1 MAVSAQA
8 TRLASTRGLQGS
20 DRVAAILLTMGKALA
35 GRLMKHF
42 EPEEIRQITR
52 SAADLKAVPAPQ
64 LGALIEEFATQFAV
78 GASLVGNPADV
89 ERLLEGVLPK
99 EQIDEIMGDIAG
111 SPDRS
116 IWDRISAA
124 SEGALASFVLKEH
137 PQTAALILSR
147 VKPATAAKVIGH
159 LPPARRDSLVRRM
172 LTVKPIVD
180 ESMRLLERILHQE
193 FTANF
198 ASNAGSEGQA
208 RLAEIINKLDRE
220 LMDQV
225 LQSLAATRPKA
236 AESLKGM
243 MFTFDDIGRLSQRAR
258 GTLMDKVPA
267 DKVALSLKGT
277 PAEFRELILSSLSS
291 RVRKMIEQE
300 LNNGQPVPA
309 RDVNDA
315 RRTVTDLALDLAGRG
330 EIEIRT
336 EGEDG
341 DLIT

>member
-1 MAVSAQA
+1 
-8 TRLASTRGLQGS
+8 
-20 DRVAAILLTMGKALA
+20 
-35 GRLMKHF
+35 
-42 EPEEIRQITR
+42 
-52 SAADLKAVPAPQ
+52 
-64 LGALIEEFATQFAV
+64 
-78 GASLVGNPADV
+78 
-89 ERLLEGVLPK
+89 
-99 EQIDEIMGDIAG
+99 
-111 SPDRS
+111 
-116 IWDRISAA
+116 
-124 SEGALASFVLKEH
+124 
-137 PQTAALILSR
+137 
-147 VKPATAAKVIGH
+147 
-159 LPPARRDSLVRRM
+159 M

-220 LMDQV
+220 QMDQV

-258 GTLMDKVPA
+258 GALMDKVPA
-267 DKVALSLKGT
+267 DKVALALKGT
-277 PAEFRELILSSLSS
+277 AAEFRELILSSLSS

-309 RDVNDA
+309 RDVNEA

-341 DLIT
+341 DFIT